1 MRIAILSCLDF
12 ITPGGAERF
21 FIDMAAALDATIV
34 CLKYDPGLGDLYNQ
48 ANSIKFQPLNR
59 SLPAEPFRQLAGML
73 LFRSLDLDYD
83 FFIVTDDMAL
93 RYLIRDV
100 PHCYFMLTPRR
111 ALYDMYYQ
119 TITDLPVFQRLVYI
133 GVLAVFRS
141 LDRRFVRKYVR
152 NIAGISHNVRN
163 RIWKIYQREATV
175 LYPPIHAEYY
185 NNLGY
190 GDFWLSVSRVDKWK
204 RIELQIEA
212 FRKMPDKHLKIAGRI
227 YPGYECLKKDAPANV
242 EFLGMVRDEELA
254 RLYGTC
260 RGFLTTAI
268 DEDYGLTPLEA
279 MACGKPVV
287 VTKEG
292 GYLETVVD
300 GYTGILVA
308 PDPQA
313 ICDAIQLIDKNP
325 SEYAEISRRRAEFF
339 DYKVFKEQISTY
351 MNTLIEIEESKDLDL
366 KSDTMSRTLSGIR

>member
-1 MRIAILSCLDF
+1 MKIAILSCLDF
-12 ITPGGAERF
+12 ATPGGAERF

-34 CLKYDPGLGDLYNQ
+34 CLRYDPHLGDLYDQ
-48 ANSIKFQPLNR
+48 AKSVRFHPLNR

-73 LFRSLDLDYD
+73 LFRSLNLNYD
-83 FFIVTDDMAL
+83 FYIVTDDMAM
-93 RYLIRDV
+93 RYLVHEV

-119 TITDLPVFQRLVYI
+119 TLADLPFLKRCMYTV
-133 GVLAVFRS
+133 VLTLFRD
-141 LDRRFVRKYVR
+141 LDRRFVKKHVK

-163 RIWKIYQREATV
+163 RIWKAYQRHATV
-175 LYPPIHAEYY
+175 LYPPIHEDRYS
-185 NNLGY
+185 NQGY
-190 GDFWLSVSRVDKWK
+190 GDFWLSVSRIDKWK
-204 RIELQIEA
+204 QIDLQIEA
-212 FRKMPDKHLKIAGRI
+212 FRQMPDKRLKIAGRI
-227 YPGYECLKKDAPANV
+227 YPGYEYLKKNTPVNV
-242 EFLGMVRDEELA
+242 EFLGIVEDKDLEK
-254 RLYGTC
+254 LYGTC

-287 VTKEG
+287 ATKEG

-313 ICDAIQLIDKNP
+313 ICDAIHLIDKNP
-325 SEYAEISRRRAEFF
+325 SRYAEESRRRAESF
-339 DYKVFKEQISTY
+339 DYKLFKEQLSTY
-351 MNTLIEIEESKDLDL
+351 MH
-366 KSDTMSRTLSGIR
+366 TLSGD

>member
-1 MRIAILSCLDF
+1 MKIAILSCLDF

-34 CLKYDPGLGDLYNQ
+34 CLKYDPHLGYLYNQ
-48 ANSIKFQPLNR
+48 AGSVKFHPLNR
-59 SLPAEPFRQLAGML
+59 SLPAEPFRQFAGML
-73 LFRSLDLDYD
+73 LFRSLKLDYD

-93 RYLIRDV
+93 RYLIHDV

-119 TITDLPVFQRLVYI
+119 TLADLPVLQRHAYA
-133 GVLAVFRS
+133 GVLTLFRY
-141 LDRRFVRKYVR
+141 LDRRFVRTHVKD
-152 NIAGISHNVRN
+152 IAGISHNVRS
-163 RIWKIYQREATV
+163 RIWRTYQRHATV
-175 LYPPIHAEYY
+175 LYPPIHVESYI
-185 NNLGY
+185 NQGY

-204 RIELQIEA
+204 RIELQVEA
-212 FRKMPDKHLKIAGRI
+212 FRQMPDKHLKIAGRI
-227 YPGYECLKKDAPANV
+227 YPGYEHLKKNAPANV
-242 EFLGMVRDEELA
+242 EFLGIVGDEDLEK
-254 RLYGTC
+254 LYGNC

-287 VTKEG
+287 ATKEG
-292 GYLETVVD
+292 GYLETVID

-308 PDPQA
+308 PDHQA

-325 SEYAEISRRRAEFF
+325 SSYAEASRRRAESF

-351 MNTLIEIEESKDLDL
+351 MHTLTGD
-366 KSDTMSRTLSGIR
+366 